1 MFRSARQSRT
11 SHRKAELCAGRCFVC
26 ANELPASRE
35 EGRGKLAP
43 TAICVPDEL
52 IDRQLINMSTY
63 QPTNLSTNYVSSSKY
78 IL

>member
-1 MFRSARQSRT
+1 MA
-11 SHRKAELCAGRCFVC
+11 HRETTPTLHQKSGTICRCVC
-26 ANELPASRE
+26 ANELPAFRE

-52 IDRQLINMSTY
+52 IDRHLINMSTY